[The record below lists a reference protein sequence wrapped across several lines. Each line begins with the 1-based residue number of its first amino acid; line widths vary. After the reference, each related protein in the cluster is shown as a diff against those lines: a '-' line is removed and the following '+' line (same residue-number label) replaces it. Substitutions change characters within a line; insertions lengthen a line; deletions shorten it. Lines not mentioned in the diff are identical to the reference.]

1 MIFFHF
7 IDETISCIVSNN
19 EIQIHKKHKAE
30 QKQIQVK
37 RTFVIRFQSVEL
49 YDRCLEGSVAYETN
63 ISGSDP

>member
-1 MIFFHF
+1 MCK
-7 IDETISCIVSNN
+7 SL
-19 EIQIHKKHKAE
+19 KKLNKKLSFLIKIGYTKDIKIE
-30 QKQIQVK
+30 VK